1 MRAAGKRSEKTEK
14 ALNEMYPAMLPVIN
28 PERIA
33 RWILRCHVDN
43 SRLALKEVP
52 RMTPISV
59 IMPVRCVL
67 LIIAPLKVVAR
78 AFCIPE
84 EKASAYSAQIDC
96 TEKRG
101 IAESMIAL

>member
-1 MRAAGKRSEKTEK
+1 LRAAGKRSEKIEK
-14 ALNEMYPAMLPVIN
+14 ALNEMYPTRLPAMN

-33 RWILRCHVDN
+33 RWILRCQVES

-67 LIIAPLKVVAR
+67 LIMAPLKVVAR

-84 EKASAYSAQIDC
+84 EKARAYSAQIDC